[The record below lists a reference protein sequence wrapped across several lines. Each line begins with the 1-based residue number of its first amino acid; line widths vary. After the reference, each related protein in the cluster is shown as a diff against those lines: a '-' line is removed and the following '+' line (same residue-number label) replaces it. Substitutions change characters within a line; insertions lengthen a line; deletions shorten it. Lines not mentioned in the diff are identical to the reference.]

1 MLPIHLFRPGEGAA
15 RGLKILIVATPKTGN
30 VWLKNLLAVAYGL
43 PQLDFPVEMNE
54 EALRALGGC
63 WVAHQHLQASVEM
76 LRLLAKFE
84 VVVITL
90 LRHPGDVLVS
100 LRHFVPHSSTTPIF
114 DRTADEML
122 KDGESY
128 GERSHHYVKH
138 HFAVQLNLSL
148 LWMRLGAI
156 PVRYEDLRADTVG
169 ALRRLTD
176 TILPVDARRLRAA
189 AVLSDFDRMQR
200 REVGRAHH
208 FRRGLSGEWITALPA
223 SVVEIFRTREPYP
236 AQFAALG
243 YSLDKKA
250 SMPDEP
256 FESVRLDPFQGAT
269 HFDNGVALCDLVL
282 ELYMIH
288 CFEAERRWPQ
298 PLATGGLDSFFGW
311 LMAPSEADPFFG
323 QSNVLITNLA
333 HEIYRMRPDVQQVYP
348 EPYGRQRLEFVQW
361 LLIHGRCEYHL
372 DSAFI
377 APVLNNIAEGL
388 HLIGP
393 HLSFEP
399 AVGGMKPEGAVATA
413 PFAA

>member
-1 MLPIHLFRPGEGAA
+1 MLPLHSFRTGDDVAH
-15 RGLKILIVATPKTGN
+15 GLKILIVATPKTGN

-43 PQLDFPVEMNE
+43 PQLEFPVEMNE
-54 EALRALGGC
+54 EALRAMGDC

-76 LRLLAKFE
+76 LRLLTKFE

-122 KDGESY
+122 KDGEAY

-156 PVRYEDLRADTVG
+156 PVRYEDLRSETVITLG
-169 ALRRLTD
+169 RLTD
-176 TILPVDARRLRAA
+176 AILPASARRLRAA
-189 AVLSDFDRMQR
+189 AVLSDFNRMQR
-200 REVGRAHH
+200 REVDRAHH

-223 SVVEIFRTREPYP
+223 SVVDIFRTRDPYP

-243 YSLDKKA
+243 YTLDKKA

-256 FESVRLDPFQGAT
+256 FESVHLDPFQGAT
-269 HFDNGVALCDLVL
+269 HFDNGVALCDLLL

-288 CFEAERRWPQ
+288 CADAEQRWPQ
-298 PLATGGLDSFFGW
+298 PVATAGDASYFGW

-323 QSNVLITNLA
+323 QSNVTITNLA
-333 HEIYRMRPDVQQVYP
+333 HEIYRLRPDLQQVYP

-361 LLIHGRCEYHL
+361 LLIHGMCEYKL

-377 APVLNNIAEGL
+377 APVMKNIADGL
-388 HLIGP
+388 RLIGP
-393 HLSFEP
+393 HISFEP
-399 AVGGMKPEGAVATA
+399 ALGNAKPDGTGVTA